1 MKALSVRALLGVAVF
16 ASTQVAVYAQPGV
29 PRFEAQIERR
39 ITLSDAL
46 IETVKIEGQLQSWTL
61 RKLCLDGQAYWLGFS
76 ETAPSALAPAYK
88 DGKPE
93 RCAVRGR

>member
-1 MKALSVRALLGVAVF
+1 MKALSAGALLGVAVF
-16 ASTQVAVYAQPGV
+16 ASAQAAVYAQPGV
-29 PRFEAQIERR
+29 PRFEAQIERHVA
-39 ITLSDAL
+39 LSDAL

-61 RKLCLDGQAYWLGFS
+61 RKLCLDGQAYWLGFN
-76 ETAPSALAPAYK
+76 ETAPSTLTPVYK

>member
-16 ASTQVAVYAQPGV
+16 ASAQGAVFAQPGV
-29 PRFEAQIERR
+29 PRFETQIERH
-39 ITLSDAL
+39 IALSDAL

-61 RKLCLDGQAYWLGFS
+61 RKLCIDGQAYWLGFS
-76 ETAPSALAPAYK
+76 ETAPSTLAASFK

-93 RCAVRGR
+93 RCPVRGR

>member
-1 MKALSVRALLGVAVF
+1 MRALSVRVFIGVAAWASVQGAVF
-16 ASTQVAVYAQPGV
+16 AQPGV
-29 PRFEAQIERR
+29 PRFETQVERR
-39 ITLSDAL
+39 IALSDAL

-61 RKLCLDGQAYWLGFS
+61 RKLCIDGQAYWLGFN
-76 ETAPSALAPAYK
+76 ETAPSALSPAYK